1 MNTHRKDM
9 PTQVAHPWK
18 ATVRTI
24 VAYVVAGAA
33 LFVVAVPIV
42 NDQLGAYLPDSWEA
56 WLLGAVSVITAIAGA
71 LTRIMAL
78 DQAQR
83 FLALIGLGTGVEK
96 EIRTIGESGRFE
108 DVEGAPLDELK
119 ETLAKPR
126 MPLSDSSVT
135 ADEITHG
142 TLTADDVTTNDA
154 ELDAKADPND

>member
-56 WLLGAVSVITAIAGA
+56 WLLGAVGVITAIAGA

-96 EIRTIGESGRFE
+96 ERVITADGTMVPS
-108 DVEGAPLDELK
+108 VTHGALTADEI
-119 ETLAKPR
+119 THGTT
-126 MPLSDSSVT
+126 T

-154 ELDAKADPND
+154 EIDAKADPND